1 MQYNR
6 GGVAE
11 AAPSVQVGRLVTSG
25 RERMFALEEGVSE
38 RGDAAGQGCRGGRG
52 LDAEGFAIETKGF

>member
-1 MQYNR
+1 MQYNL

-25 RERMFALEEGVSE
+25 RERMLALEEGVSE
-38 RGDAAGQGCRGGRG
+38 AMQQVSDAGGG
-52 LDAEGFAIETKGF
+52 A